1 MAGATA
7 ASLPGDY
14 NGNGAV
20 DAADYVVWRD
30 NNGLMGG
37 ATPAQGDGTGDGN
50 VTVEDYN
57 FWRSSFGTGGG
68 TGTAMGTS
76 ALLQTVP
83 EPHSLVLSLFAAA
96 AIIGAFFCR
105 KLRRQ

>member
-7 ASLPGDY
+7 AAIPGDY

-37 ATPAQGDGTGDGN
+37 ATAAQGDGTGDGN

-57 FWRSSFGTGGG
+57 FWRSSFGTGAG
-68 TGTAMGTS
+68 TGAVVGTTGS
-76 ALLQTVP
+76 LQTVP

-105 KLRRQ
+105 RLRRQ